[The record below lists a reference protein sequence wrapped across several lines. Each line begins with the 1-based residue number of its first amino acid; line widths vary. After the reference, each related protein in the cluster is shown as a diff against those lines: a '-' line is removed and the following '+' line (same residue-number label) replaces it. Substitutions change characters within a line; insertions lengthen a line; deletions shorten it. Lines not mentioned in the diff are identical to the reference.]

1 MEVVMT
7 AVQKLIPL
15 IFIGLLAP
23 LTANGQSAADIAGAV
38 LPLPED
44 LRADA
49 TVYTYD
55 DSGNRVVLKQ
65 GSNFFECQPLDVDS
79 GFTRCAG
86 TAGSGRRD
94 LSAKLSARGLEGDE
108 LQAELTAAENRG
120 EIAPR
125 LFGTVAYRTYNKP
138 DRIQLLMVISLPGAT
153 AESLGAPT
161 GRQRDNA
168 LAGKGRP
175 WMMRPGTSGAH
186 LMIPINGTDLSN
198 QP

>member
-1 MEVVMT
+1 MDGF
-7 AVQKLIPL
+7 AVR
-15 IFIGLLAP
+15 
-23 LTANGQSAADIAGAV
+23 AADIAAAV

-44 LRADA
+44 LRAGA

-55 DSGNRVVLKQ
+55 ADTGERIVLKQ
-65 GSNFFECQPLDVDS
+65 GSNFFECQPLNEES
-79 GFTRCAG
+79 GFTRCSG

-94 LSAKLSARGLEGDE
+94 LGAKLSAQGLSGEE
-108 LQAELTAAENRG
+108 LQAALTAAENRG

-125 LFGTVAYRTYNKP
+125 LFGSVAYRTYNKP
-138 DRIQLLMVISLPGAT
+138 DRIQLLMVISLPNAT
-153 AESLGAPT
+153 AESLGMPT

-175 WMMRPGTSGAH
+175 WMMRPGTPGAH

>member
-1 MEVVMT
+1 MT
-7 AVQKLIPL
+7 RVQKLIPL
-15 IFIGLLAP
+15 ILIGMFAP
-23 LTANGQSAADIAGAV
+23 FAANAQSAADIAAAV

-55 DSGNRVVLKQ
+55 ENTGARIVLKQ
-65 GSNFFECQPLDVDS
+65 GSNFFECQPLNEES
-79 GFTRCAG
+79 GFTRCQG

-94 LSAKLSARGLEGDE
+94 LSAKLSAQGLSGEE
-108 LQAELTAAENRG
+108 LQAALTAAENRG

-125 LFGTVAYRTYNKP
+125 LFGSVAYRTYNQP
-138 DRIQLLMVISLPGAT
+138 DRIQLLMVVSLPGAT
-153 AESLGAPT
+153 AESLGMPT

-175 WMMRPGTSGAH
+175 WMMRPGTPGAH